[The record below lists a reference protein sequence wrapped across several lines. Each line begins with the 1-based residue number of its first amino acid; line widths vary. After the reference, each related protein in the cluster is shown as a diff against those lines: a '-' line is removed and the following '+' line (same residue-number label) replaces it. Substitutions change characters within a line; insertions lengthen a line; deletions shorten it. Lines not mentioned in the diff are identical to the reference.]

1 MSIKTERLANLLVKE
16 ISSILMTEIKDED
29 IKFVTITHLDLSS
42 DLSYAKVYCTVL
54 NDENR
59 DKCIHDLNGAK
70 GFIRSELMKR
80 KLEMRKIPEL
90 HFVFDESIDYGNKI
104 EKIIKEIHEND
115 YISAG
120 CEMQINN
127 KKYYLIVKG
136 DINGDGKVTGTDL
149 VKVRRYLIG
158 LETFTPV
165 EKVGAILSQRND
177 VSIND
182 LAKMRKIILQ

>member
-1 MSIKTERLANLLVKE
+1 
-16 ISSILMTEIKDED
+16 
-29 IKFVTITHLDLSS
+29 
-42 DLSYAKVYCTVL
+42 
-54 NDENR
+54 
-59 DKCIHDLNGAK
+59 
-70 GFIRSELMKR
+70 
-80 KLEMRKIPEL
+80 
-90 HFVFDESIDYGNKI
+90 
-104 EKIIKEIHEND
+104 
-115 YISAG
+115 
-120 CEMQINN
+120 MQINN